1 MPASPK
7 FKTIITDYGKQRLIA
22 AMSPGGTK
30 LTLTQMAVGD
40 GGGNPTNPDT
50 TSTALVNEVWRAAV
64 NSVSV
69 DKTHSNIIIVELL
82 IPAEVGGFWIRE
94 AGIYDEFNKLVAVC
108 SLPASEK
115 PLLEQGSGRAQTVR
129 MTLVISDMST
139 INVTIDSTTII
150 ATNDYVD
157 NSLKEHEKSRN
168 HPDATLTNKGFVKL
182 CSGVTSMDETMA
194 ATPKAVKIA
203 MDNANARLAKERNLA
218 DLTNIPLARQSL
230 QLGNSATLNVGT
242 TANTVAAGDDSRIT
256 GAMQKDQNGGDIPDK
271 KQFAR
276 TIGAV
281 TSTTITLGESGWFK
295 IATVVMPQATS
306 TAVIKLYGGAG
317 YNVGSFEQAAI
328 SELVL
333 RSGNGSPVGITVTL
347 WRRSPAAANEV
358 AWINTSGDT
367 YDIYINI
374 GRYAYGLI
382 AQYDYTSNADVMLH
396 TSPEYSE
403 TQPAGSTN
411 GQTYTLFNSLMKP
424 TPEDVRA
431 LPIAGGQLNGPLGI
445 GTDNALGGNS
455 IVFGDN
461 DTGIKQNGD
470 GVLDT
475 YTNSQHMVRVTPG
488 EMLVLGSVR
497 AGNGKTLSIKSDN
510 NSALTAT
517 FNLWGGG
524 DRPTVIEL
532 DDDQGWHLYSQRNP
546 DGSIRFMVNG
556 DIFTTG
562 SIHAGANT
570 ISTDGNIYGSIWG
583 GWLSD
588 WLNNNKAA
596 KSTASLA
603 TNGWFRDASTG
614 WIYQWGIVPFA
625 GSTTITVNLPT
636 PFPVGAFMAM
646 GVPASALYW
655 GEDGASGSAAILN
668 NSQLRVTTDNSLP
681 TAWIAIG
688 H

>member
-1 MPASPK
+1 MSAFPK

-82 IPAEVGGFWIRE
+82 IPAEVGGFWVRE
-94 AGIYDEFNKLVAVC
+94 AGIYDEFNKLVAIC

-129 MTLVISDMST
+129 MTLIVSDTS
-139 INVTIDSTTII
+139 IVNITIDSTTIM
-150 ATNDYVD
+150 ATNEYVD
-157 NSLKEHEKSRN
+157 NSLEEHEKSRN
-168 HPDATLTNKGFVKL
+168 HPDATLTDKGFTKL
-182 CSGVTSMDETMA
+182 YSGVTSIDETMA

-203 MDNANARLAKERNLA
+203 MDNASARLAKERNLA

-256 GAMQKDQNGGDIPDK
+256 GAMQKSQNGGDIPDK
-271 KQFAR
+271 KKFAR

-281 TSTTITLGESGWFK
+281 TSTNITFNDASGWYK
-295 IATVVMPQATS
+295 IATVVMPQSTS
-306 TAVIKLYGGAG
+306 TAVIKLYGGSG

-333 RSGNGSPVGITVTL
+333 RAGNGSPVGITATL

-358 AWINTSGDT
+358 AWVNTSGDT

-374 GRYAYGLI
+374 GQHAYWLI
-382 AQYDYTSNADVMLH
+382 AQYDYTGNANVTLH
-396 TSPEYSE
+396 STPEYSSV
-403 TQPAGSTN
+403 QPGSSTS
-411 GQTYTLFNSLMKP
+411 GQTYTLYNSLMKP
-424 TPEDVRA
+424 TAGDVEA
-431 LPIAGGQLNGPLGI
+431 LSVNGGRLNGALGI

-461 DTGIKQNGD
+461 DTGFKWHSD
-470 GVLDT
+470 GVLGIYANNALVGYID
-475 YTNSQHMVRVTPG
+475 NSGLHMSVD
-488 EMLVLGSVR
+488 VLSNGAIR
-497 AGNGKTLSIKSDN
+497 AGNAKKLSLTSNN
-510 NSALTAT
+510 NSTMTAT
-517 FNLWGGG
+517 FNLWG
-524 DRPTVIEL
+524 DANRPTVIEL

-546 DGSIRFMVNG
+546 DGSIVFTVNG
-556 DIFTTG
+556 DIT
-562 SIHAGANT
+562 ANT
-570 ISTDGNIYGSIWG
+570 LRAGEAIYQNNGDIFGSAWG
-583 GWLSD
+583 GWLSN
-588 WLNNNKAA
+588 WINNNFVRAVRLGPQAISGGLWRDYQLGGGNVVTGFHTDGSWEMEGDDDKVYYRPVQFLVGGTWI
-596 KSTASLA
+596 TAS
-603 TNGWFRDASTG
+603 S
-614 WIYQWGIVPFA
+614 V
-625 GSTTITVNLPT
+625 
-636 PFPVGAFMAM
+636 
-646 GVPASALYW
+646 
-655 GEDGASGSAAILN
+655 
-668 NSQLRVTTDNSLP
+668 
-681 TAWIAIG
+681 
-688 H
+688 

>member
-50 TSTALVNEVWRAAV
+50 TSAALVNEVWRSAV

-139 INVTIDSTTII
+139 INITIDSTTII

-168 HPDATLTNKGFVKL
+168 HPDATLTAKGFVRL
-182 CSGVTSMDETMA
+182 YSGVTSMDETMA

-230 QLGNSATLNVGT
+230 QLGNSATRNVGT
-242 TANTVAAGDDSRIT
+242 TAGTVAAGDDSRIT
-256 GAMQKDQNGGDIPDK
+256 GAMQKSQNGGDIPDK

-317 YNVGSFEQAAI
+317 YNVDSFEQAAI

-333 RSGNGSPVGITVTL
+333 RSGNGNPTGITATL

-374 GRYAYGLI
+374 GRYAYSLI
-382 AQYDYTSNADVMLH
+382 AQYDYTSDANVTLH
-396 TSPEYSE
+396 TTPEYSE
-403 TQPAGSTN
+403 TQPASSTN
-411 GQTYTLFNSLMKP
+411 GKTYTLYNSLMPPPDSHPVGAAIAWPSDNIPAGYALMQGQTFDKNVYP
-424 TPEDVRA
+424 LLAIAYPSGVIPDLRGQTIKGAGNGRA
-431 LPIAGGQLNGPLGI
+431 ALSYEADGIKSHAHSASVSSTDLGTKYTSSFDYGTKGSNTTGGHNHSAGGQYGGDSI
-445 GTDNALGGNS
+445 GGKIRVQRDGNNQLTS
-455 IVFGDN
+455 W
-461 DTGIKQNGD
+461 NGD
-470 GVLDT
+470 HAHTT
-475 YTNSQHMVRVTPG
+475 YIGDHAHSVYIGSHSHSVT
-488 EMLVLGSVR
+488 VYA
-497 AGNGKTLSIKSDN
+497 AGNTENTVRNI
-510 NSALTAT
+510 A
-517 FNLWGGG
+517 FNYIV
-524 DRPTVIEL
+524 R
-532 DDDQGWHLYSQRNP
+532 
-546 DGSIRFMVNG
+546 
-556 DIFTTG
+556 
-562 SIHAGANT
+562 
-570 ISTDGNIYGSIWG
+570 
-583 GWLSD
+583 
-588 WLNNNKAA
+588 
-596 KSTASLA
+596 LA
-603 TNGWFRDASTG
+603 
-614 WIYQWGIVPFA
+614 
-625 GSTTITVNLPT
+625 
-636 PFPVGAFMAM
+636 
-646 GVPASALYW
+646 
-655 GEDGASGSAAILN
+655 
-668 NSQLRVTTDNSLP
+668 
-681 TAWIAIG
+681 
-688 H
+688 

>member
-1 MPASPK
+1 MPAFPK

-64 NSVSV
+64 NSVTA
-69 DKTHSNIIIVELL
+69 DKKHPNIIIVELL
-82 IPAEVGGFWIRE
+82 IPAEVGGFWVRE
-94 AGIYDEFNKLVAVC
+94 AGIYDEFNKLVAIC

-139 INVTIDSTTII
+139 INITIDSTTII

-168 HPDATLTNKGFVKL
+168 HPDATLTAKGFVKL
-182 CSGVTSMDETMA
+182 YSGVTSIDETMA

-203 MDNANARLAKERNLA
+203 MDNASARLAKERNLA

-256 GAMQKDQNGGDIPDK
+256 GAMQKSQNGGDIPDK

-295 IATVVMPQATS
+295 IATVVMPQSTS
-306 TAVIKLYGGAG
+306 TVVIKLYGGAG
-317 YNVGSFEQAAI
+317 FNVGAFETAAI

-333 RSGNGSPVGITVTL
+333 RSGNGSPAGIIATL
-347 WRRSPAAANEV
+347 WKRSPNGVLEC

-374 GRYAYGLI
+374 GQYAYWLI
-382 AQYDYTSNADVMLH
+382 AQYDYTGNANVTLH
-396 TSPEYSE
+396 STPEYSSV
-403 TQPAGSTN
+403 QPGSSTS
-411 GQTYTLFNSLMKP
+411 GQTYTLYNSLMKP
-424 TPEDVRA
+424 TAGDVEA
-431 LPIAGGQLNGPLGI
+431 LSLNGGRLNGALGI

-455 IVFGDN
+455 IVLGDN
-461 DTGIKQNGD
+461 DTGIKWHSD
-470 GVLDT
+470 GVLGI
-475 YTNSQHMVRVTPG
+475 Y
-488 EMLVLGSVR
+488 
-497 AGNGKTLSIKSDN
+497 AN
-510 NSALTAT
+510 NA
-517 FNLWGGG
+517 
-524 DRPTVIEL
+524 
-532 DDDQGWHLYSQRNP
+532 
-546 DGSIRFMVNG
+546 
-556 DIFTTG
+556 
-562 SIHAGANT
+562 
-570 ISTDGNIYGSIWG
+570 
-583 GWLSD
+583 
-588 WLNNNKAA
+588 
-596 KSTASLA
+596 
-603 TNGWFRDASTG
+603 
-614 WIYQWGIVPFA
+614 
-625 GSTTITVNLPT
+625 
-636 PFPVGAFMAM
+636 
-646 GVPASALYW
+646 
-655 GEDGASGSAAILN
+655 
-668 NSQLRVTTDNSLP
+668 
-681 TAWIAIG
+681 
-688 H
+688 